1 MQDILSLEPLLKLK
15 SCNQIKGLTEIEQTS
30 YLYQIF
36 MDYNHSLVLPTV
48 QQLLEHSFY
57 TNDIKLAEVPSCLI
71 LTMPRSGKQF
81 KMFPKIIPSLQLDI
95 TALLSNGRPTTS
107 SLKSIQL

>member
-1 MQDILSLEPLLKLK
+1 M
-15 SCNQIKGLTEIEQTS
+15 EQTS

-57 TNDIKLAEVPSCLI
+57 NNDIKLAEVSSAC
-71 LTMPRSGKQF
+71 MR
-81 KMFPKIIPSLQLDI
+81 PSLLHVFLI
-95 TALLSNGRPTTS
+95 STP
-107 SLKSIQL
+107 LK